1 VGSFRSFFA
10 KALTFSGFI
19 SKSISYAIWHPGISR
34 AHVTLARGVHF
45 SSVGHSAPRIV
56 WKEGEASKIHKRLE
70 LLPEEALYLVE
81 RGTLFCTKESST
93 LKSNVPGS
101 EDIEGAPMSV
111 QQAFAEMIG
120 TDDLSL
126 EKYQVCY
133 LYRPICVISVNCCNQ
148 VFAYL
153 KRLGFSVTRT
163 EPPTPYYPSAR
174 PYATHN
180 RMPSVLQ
187 RLCSWFPS
195 WMHRFR
201 RLLTA
206 SFNWWSPLRLSGR
219 LYHDKDY
226 RMYPIS
232 VLT

>member
-1 VGSFRSFFA
+1 ML
-10 KALTFSGFI
+10 KALTFSGFV
-19 SKSISYAIWHPGISR
+19 SKSISYAIWHPGIAR

-81 RGTLFCTKESST
+81 RGTLFCTKESPT

-120 TDDLSL
+120 TEDLSL

-133 LYRPICVISVNCCNQ
+133 LYGICIISANCCYQ

-163 EPPTPYYPSAR
+163 EPPTPCYPSAQ
-174 PYATHN
+174 PYPAHN

-187 RLCSWFPS
+187 RLCSWLPS

-226 RMYPIS
+226 RMYPMS
-232 VLT
+232 ALT